1 MFIFRIKT
9 NKDKDIEFLN
19 NELKKAQLEI
29 ENNKKDDFNVTP
41 GIQFLRSGFN
51 NQNLIDESVEQGIYI
66 KK

>member
-1 MFIFRIKT
+1 MKT

-29 ENNKKDDFNVTP
+29 ENIKKDDFNVTP

-51 NQNLIDESVEQGIYI
+51 NNLIDEPVEQGII
-66 KK
+66 NLK